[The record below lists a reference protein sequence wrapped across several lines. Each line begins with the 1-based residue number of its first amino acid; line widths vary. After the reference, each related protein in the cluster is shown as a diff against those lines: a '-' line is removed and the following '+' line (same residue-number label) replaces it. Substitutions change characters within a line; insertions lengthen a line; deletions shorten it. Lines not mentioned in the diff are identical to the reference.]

1 VGHTYANLLIHVVFS
16 TKNRR
21 AAIKEAWRQRLYEYM
36 AGIARHE
43 FGRALSLGGTDN
55 HLHGL
60 LSVQPSVALSDAMRK
75 WKSLS
80 SGWVHQTIPAAPGFA
95 WQAGYAA
102 FSVSESNAHRV
113 VRYIETQDE
122 HHRTRSFEDELL
134 ALLARHRVSFDT
146 SRL

>member
-1 VGHTYANLLIHVVFS
+1 MGHTYANLLIHVVFS

-60 LSVQPSVALSDAMRK
+60 LSVQPSVALSDA
-75 WKSLS
+75 
-80 SGWVHQTIPAAPGFA
+80 SGSGRASAR
-95 WQAGYAA
+95 AG
-102 FSVSESNAHRV
+102 S
-113 VRYIETQDE
+113 
-122 HHRTRSFEDELL
+122 TRRFLP
-134 ALLARHRVSFDT
+134 RRVSPGRRAMPR
-146 SRL
+146 SL

>member
-1 VGHTYANLLIHVVFS
+1 
-16 TKNRR
+16 
-21 AAIKEAWRQRLYEYM
+21 M
-36 AGIARHE
+36 
-43 FGRALSLGGTDN
+43 
-55 HLHGL
+55 
-60 LSVQPSVALSDAMRK
+60 
-75 WKSLS
+75 
-80 SGWVHQTIPAAPGFA
+80 PAAPGFA